1 MLNKLQAKIGYSF
14 KDGQLLK
21 TALTHSSFA
30 NENGTDSYE
39 QLEFLG
45 DAVIELVVSDY
56 LYKGLKLSAGM
67 LSKVRASLV
76 STTYLCNISNQL
88 QLREVFFK
96 SKSLNNLSDKTNADL
111 FESLIGAIY
120 LDGGIDIAKKL
131 INKYIII
138 NKENI
143 ENALNT
149 CVDYKTKVQEM
160 LQAKGIA
167 FKYELVDTFG
177 QDHNKTFRVRLLI
190 DNETVATCRGKS
202 IQLAEEKCAENY
214 IKNLKY

>member
-1 MLNKLQAKIGYSF
+1 MLNNLQAKIEYGF
-14 KDGQLLK
+14 KNEQLLK
-21 TALTHSSFA
+21 TALTHSSYA

-56 LYKGLKLSAGM
+56 LFKELKLSAGM

-76 STTYLCNISNQL
+76 STAYLCNISNQL
-88 QLREVFFK
+88 KLKDMVLK
-96 SKSLNNLSDKTNADL
+96 SKSLNNLSEKTNADL

-120 LDGGIDIAKKL
+120 LDGGLDIAKGL
-131 INKYIII
+131 INKYVII

-160 LQAKGIA
+160 LQARGIS
-167 FKYELVDTFG
+167 FKYELVETFG
-177 QDHNKTFRVRLLI
+177 QDHNKTFRVRLII
-190 DNETVATCRGKS
+190 DNVVVSTCDGKS

-214 IKNLKY
+214 INNLK